1 MKKLFEGR
9 LFFKKMLSVMVQN
22 LKQLLSHDLI
32 FIDENSNMTD
42 NWELVF
48 NL

>member
-1 MKKLFEGR
+1 
-9 LFFKKMLSVMVQN
+9 MVQN
-22 LKQLLSHDLI
+22 LKQLLSYDLI

>member
-42 NWELVF
+42 N
-48 NL
+48 

>member
-1 MKKLFEGR
+1 
-9 LFFKKMLSVMVQN
+9 MVQN

-42 NWELVF
+42 NWYLIYKKDLKWVGFYFCFRQYYE
-48 NL
+48 